1 MLADRIRVLEE
12 RLAATALGEDDAAA
26 DVELA
31 NEVGTH
37 NIVRTTS
44 CIYLFLTLSL
54 LHSAS
59 FRAPLIRFAP
69 CQLVGARLHLVLHC

>member
-1 MLADRIRVLEE
+1 MLSDRIRGPEE
-12 RLAATALGEDDAAA
+12 RFAAALGEDDAAA

-44 CIYLFLTLSL
+44 CIYLSLTLSL

-59 FRAPLIRFAP
+59 FRAPLIRFAL
-69 CQLVGARLHLVLHC
+69 CQLAGARLHPVLHC